1 MSWDVVGI
9 GNALMDALVVV
20 DDAPA
25 LLEELGLVRGT
36 MTPVDHAAWQQA
48 HDRLANLGVVYDSGG
63 SCANTIAT
71 LGRLGAK
78 AMYRGQVGDDSL
90 GRLYTERMNEACG
103 AHALHVHPDAPTGKC
118 LSIIDRRDAER
129 TMLTDLGAAV
139 HLSELG
145 PFEEAVRTAKIA
157 HFTGYT
163 LLDGPTH
170 PMVMQGMRTAR
181 DAGVKVS
188 LDAADPFVVHAIKD
202 RLWHVIDAFCDIVF
216 LNAEEARALTEL
228 APEDAGARI
237 AAEARVETVVVKLGA
252 RGSMVH
258 TGGRTIRVGI
268 HTVEAVDTTGAG
280 DAYAAGF
287 LYGMVHGWTPEQ
299 SGELAAAV
307 AAETVRH
314 IGAVV
319 RDRTVLA
326 DILARVTA
334 G

>member
-1 MSWDVVGI
+1 MSWDVAGI

-36 MTPVDHAAWQQA
+36 MTPVDHAGWQAA
-48 HDRLANLGVVYDSGG
+48 HDRVAHLGVVYESGG

-71 LGRLGAK
+71 LGRLGAR
-78 AMYRGQVGDDSL
+78 AIYRGQVGPDDL
-90 GRLYTERMNEACG
+90 GGIYTERMEEACG

-118 LSIIDRRDAER
+118 LSIIDRADAER
-129 TMLTDLGAAV
+129 TMVTDLGAAV

-145 PFEEAVRTAKIA
+145 PFAQTIQNSRVA

-170 PMVMQGMRTAR
+170 PMVMDAMRVAR
-181 DAGVKVS
+181 DAGGLIS

-216 LNAEEARALTEL
+216 LNAEEARALTDQTPDV
-228 APEDAGARI
+228 AAARI
-237 AAEARVETVVVKLGA
+237 AAEARVQTVVVKLGA
-252 RGSMVH
+252 RGSVVWH
-258 TGGRTIRVGI
+258 DGEEHHIGI
-268 HTVEAVDTTGAG
+268 HKVSAIDTTGAG

-287 LYGMVHGWTPEQ
+287 LYGVTRGWPI
-299 SGELAAAV
+299 SRCGALAARV
-307 AAETVRH
+307 AAETVTH
-314 IGAVV
+314 VGAVV
-319 RDRTVLA
+319 KDRAVLKRILA
-326 DILARVTA
+326 DVESS
-334 G
+334 